1 MKKKKKKKQLKE
13 NSPEE
18 AQTLYLRGQEFKTTT
33 LNLFKKSNKACLENK
48 QKQYGKSVS
57 QARNITKEIKE
68 SHRKFWDLKAK

>member
-1 MKKKKKKKQLKE
+1 M
-13 NSPEE
+13 
-18 AQTLYLRGQEFKTTT
+18 YLLGQEFKTTT

-48 QKQYGKSVS
+48 QKTNKKKKKINKKQYCKSVS